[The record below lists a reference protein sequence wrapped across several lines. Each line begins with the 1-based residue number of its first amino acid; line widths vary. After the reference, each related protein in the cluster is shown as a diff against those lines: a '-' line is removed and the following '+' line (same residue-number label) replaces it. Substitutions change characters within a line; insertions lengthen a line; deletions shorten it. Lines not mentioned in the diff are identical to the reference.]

1 MRYDPT
7 VPPKPTEWLALDEGE
22 QIALVEKYHR
32 RAGIDLPNA
41 TLHALIH
48 TTVERQLAAQVS
60 PVVHALQRVQAEGLD
75 RHDAIHAISAVLAE
89 HMRQLMS
96 GELNVPDPNPVYF
109 AALDR
114 LSAASLRRE
123 YNESH
128 NAV

>member
-7 VPPKPTEWLALDEGE
+7 VPPKPIEWLALDEGE

-48 TTVERQLAAQVS
+48 TAVERQLAAQVAA
-60 PVVHALQRVQAEGLD
+60 VVDALQRLQAEGLD
-75 RHDAIHAISAVLAE
+75 RHDAIHAIGAVLAE
-89 HMRQLMS
+89 HMRQLMT
-96 GELNVPDPNPVYF
+96 GELNLPDPNPVYF
-109 AALDR
+109 AALER
-114 LSAASLRRE
+114 LSAASWRRE
-123 YNESH
+123 YGDSD